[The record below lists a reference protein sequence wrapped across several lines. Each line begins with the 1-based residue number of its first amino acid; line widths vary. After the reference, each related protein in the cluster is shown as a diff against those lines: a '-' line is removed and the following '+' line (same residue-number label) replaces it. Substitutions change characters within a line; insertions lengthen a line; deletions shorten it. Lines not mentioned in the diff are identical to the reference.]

1 VSVQLSIIVPA
12 LNEAGCIRELL
23 RQLEALRAQGHEVIV
38 VDGGSCDATVALAQ
52 PLVDQLLPAPAGR
65 ALQMNIGA
73 QAARGRVL
81 WFVHADTRVP
91 EKAAP
96 VIIESVAHAAGW
108 GRFDV
113 RLSGDRLLLRLV
125 ERMMNWRSRFTGI
138 ATGDQGIFVTRELF
152 ERVGGFTAMPLM
164 EDIDLSRRLKR
175 EQRPLC
181 LRDTLT
187 SSSRRWEQK
196 GIVRTIALMWV
207 LRLAYFLGVPPAR
220 LAMHYDQAA

>member
-1 VSVQLSIIVPA
+1 MSVQLSIIVPA

-23 RQLEALRAQGHEVIV
+23 RQLQALRAQGHEVIV

-91 EKAAP
+91 EKAAR

-152 ERVGGFTAMPLM
+152 ERVGGFAALPLM
-164 EDIDLSRRLKR
+164 EDIDLSRRLKHQ
-175 EQRPLC
+175 QRPLC

>member
-23 RQLEALRAQGHEVIV
+23 RQLQALRAQGHEVIV

-91 EKAAP
+91 DKAAP

-152 ERVGGFTAMPLM
+152 ERVGGFAAMPLM

>member
-1 VSVQLSIIVPA
+1 VSVPLSIIVPA

-23 RQLEALRAQGHEVIV
+23 RQLQALRAQGHEVIV

-73 QAARGRVL
+73 RAARGRVL

-91 EKAAP
+91 DKAAQ
-96 VIIESVAHAAGW
+96 VIIDSVAHAAGW

-125 ERMMNWRSRFTGI
+125 ERMMNWRSRITGI

-152 ERVGGFTAMPLM
+152 ERVGGFAALPLM

-196 GIVRTIALMWV
+196 GIIRTIALMWV

-220 LAMHYDQAA
+220 LAMHYDQAV

>member
-1 VSVQLSIIVPA
+1 MSVQLSIIVPA

-23 RQLEALRAQGHEVIV
+23 RQLQALRAQGHEVIV

>member
-1 VSVQLSIIVPA
+1 MSVPLSIIVPA

-23 RQLEALRAQGHEVIV
+23 RQLQALRAQGHEVIV

-96 VIIESVAHAAGW
+96 VIIESVAHAVGW

-125 ERMMNWRSRFTGI
+125 ERMMNWRSRITGI

-152 ERVGGFTAMPLM
+152 ERVGGFAALPLM

-196 GIVRTIALMWV
+196 GIIRTIALMWV

>member
-1 VSVQLSIIVPA
+1 MSVQLSIIVPA
-12 LNEAGCIRELL
+12 LNEAACIRELL
-23 RQLEALRAQGHEVIV
+23 RQLQALRAQGHEVIV
-38 VDGGSCDATVALAQ
+38 VDGGSCDETVALAQ

-73 QAARGRVL
+73 QAAGGRVL

-91 EKAAP
+91 ETAAQ
-96 VIIESVAHAAGW
+96 VIIDSVAHAARW

-113 RLSGDRLLLRLV
+113 RLSGDRLLFRLV

-152 ERVGGFTAMPLM
+152 ERVGGFAALPLM

>member
-1 VSVQLSIIVPA
+1 VSVQLSVIIPA

-23 RQLEALRAQGHEVIV
+23 RQLQALRAQGHEVIV
-38 VDGGSCDATVALAQ
+38 VDGGSCDETVALAQ

-91 EKAAP
+91 ETAAQ

-125 ERMMNWRSRFTGI
+125 ERMMNWRSRITGI
-138 ATGDQGIFVTRELF
+138 ATGDQGIFLTRELF
-152 ERVGGFTAMPLM
+152 ERVGGFAAMPLM

-181 LRDTLT
+181 LRHTLT

>member
-1 VSVQLSIIVPA
+1 MSVQLSVIVPA

-23 RQLEALRAQGHEVIV
+23 RQLQALRAQGHEVIV

-73 QAARGRVL
+73 QAAGGRVL

-91 EKAAP
+91 ETAAQ
-96 VIIESVAHAAGW
+96 VIIETVAHAAGW

-125 ERMMNWRSRFTGI
+125 ERMMNWRSRITGI

-152 ERVGGFTAMPLM
+152 ERVGGFAALPLM

-196 GIVRTIALMWV
+196 GIIRTIALMWV

-220 LAMHYDQAA
+220 LAMHYDQAV

>member
-23 RQLEALRAQGHEVIV
+23 RQLQALRAQGHEVIV

-91 EKAAP
+91 ETAAP

>member
-1 VSVQLSIIVPA
+1 MSVPLSIIVPA

-23 RQLEALRAQGHEVIV
+23 RQLQALRAQGHEVIV

-91 EKAAP
+91 EKAAQ

-125 ERMMNWRSRFTGI
+125 ERMMNWRSRITGI

-152 ERVGGFTAMPLM
+152 ERVGGFAALPLM
-164 EDIDLSRRLKR
+164 EDIDLSSRLKR

-181 LRDTLT
+181 LRARLT

>member
-1 VSVQLSIIVPA
+1 MSVPLSIIVPA

-23 RQLEALRAQGHEVIV
+23 RQLQALRAQGHEVIV

-91 EKAAP
+91 ETAAQ

-152 ERVGGFTAMPLM
+152 ERVGGFAALPLM
-164 EDIDLSRRLKR
+164 EDIDLSSRLKR

-181 LRDTLT
+181 LRATLT